1 MPCSGQSIINQ
12 LLQLHDNYATTVLL
26 KITCHLRVGK
36 KTIILRLNTTGR
48 YTILNIYPYRKSVI
62 FSPYEIMCFSTVV
75 VSDK

>member
-1 MPCSGQSIINQ
+1 MPCSGQSIIKQ
-12 LLQLHDNYATTVLL
+12 LLQLHDNYVTTVL

-48 YTILNIYPYRKSVI
+48 YTILNSYPYWKSVI